1 MVMLDTRPPGENI
14 EPALMKD
21 RVSREVARIVAAAEK
36 SNPAPPARPEIAAWS
51 YRIPFAGVRYYGY
64 HP

>member
-1 MVMLDTRPPGENI
+1 MVMLDTRPPVDNP
-14 EPALMKD
+14 EPELNS

-36 SNPAPPARPEIAAWS
+36 ADPAQPARPEIAAWS

>member
-14 EPALMKD
+14 EPALMND

-36 SNPAPPARPEIAAWS
+36 ANPAPPARPEIAAWS

>member
-14 EPALMKD
+14 EPALND

-36 SNPAPPARPEIAAWS
+36 GNPDQPARPEIAAWS

>member
-1 MVMLDTRPPGENI
+1 MVMLDRRPPVENP
-14 EPALMKD
+14 EPALND
-21 RVSREVARIVAAAEK
+21 RVSRQVAQIVAAAAEK
-36 SNPAPPARPEIAAWS
+36 SRPAQPGGPETGAWS